1 MTCYGDSVT
10 AGTGADN
17 FKNAFCGLMGIA
29 IGVAAV
35 NDGHGGKQTADLI
48 PQIYTTAST
57 NPKTQLQVNAL
68 GINDTAFFHY
78 SANVI
83 ANYKLTRAEQV
94 AYEAIPASVMKTAQS
109 GSCSYSGTWTNSS
122 WAALG
127 VTASAIGKQTTASG
141 ATATC
146 TVTSPTASTVVDVS
160 TMMVDSNAATGTVT
174 VDGGSP
180 VALPFTGTNGQTITT
195 SNPTTFASA
204 LTRVTGLTASTTHTV
219 VIACTNSSGTCYF
232 NWTAAVSPSMP
243 GPTVLYNAVIPEMNN
258 TNLNLNT
265 VAVASGTST
274 TGCYVTGDVAT
285 LVGTGSSGTVVL
297 TASSCTVTGLTIK
310 YDGTGYPASGTYA
323 TTGGSGTGLTVS
335 FTGVNN
341 AANFDTA
348 DAAVVAMLQGDG
360 LTNIIECNATS
371 VLNSQ
376 NYYYDA
382 LHPNLQGHY
391 LYAEACLSALST
403 YIGATLPQLPAWI
416 GSPIYNNAVNGAT
429 KTPVLGSTLTTS
441 TTVYGT
447 PIFPALTTAG
457 VMVNTSGGSVSSLAL
472 QGTDTS
478 VMTAGTVSG
487 TGATLCTDALG
498 GATTSGCAG
507 AGTGTVNSGTIGQL
521 AYYAASGTT
530 LSSVTTLPVQSIAN
544 LGAQTVIPTVLTGS
558 SQVFSWN
565 AVSGAAGYKLTLGTT
580 PGTLDIYN
588 SYTTTATT
596 KTATGIPTN
605 GSTIYA
611 TLYTEIGTTWTA
623 NAFTYTASGTAASP
637 TTAFLIS
644 PAVRSAAPTDSPT
657 FTGNATFS
665 KLSPASARK
674 GTFICTAAGTIT
686 ISNTNELATSD
697 VTISLNTVGGTIS
710 TKPAMNG
717 VTSGTGFTVLC
728 GAADTSTY
736 NYTIWN

>member
-1 MTCYGDSVT
+1 VVAPSINGTATYPYNSMTCYGDSVT
-10 AGTGADN
+10 AGTGADIFN
-17 FKNAFCGLMGIA
+17 NAFCGLMGIA

-48 PQIYTTAST
+48 PQIYNTSST
-57 NPKTQLQVNAL
+57 NSKTQLQVNAL

-127 VTASAIGKQTTASG
+127 VTASTIGKQTTASG

-180 VALPFTGTNGQTITT
+180 VALPFTGTGGQTINT

-232 NWTAAVSPSMP
+232 NWAAAVSTSMP

-265 VAVASGTST
+265 VAVVSGTST

-310 YDGTGYPASGTYA
+310 YDGTGYPSSGTYA

-348 DAAVVAMLQGDG
+348 DAAVVSMLQGDG

-391 LYAEACLSALST
+391 LYANACLSALST
-403 YIGATLPQLPAWI
+403 YIGATLPQLPAWV

-457 VMVNTSGGSVSSLAL
+457 VMVNTSGGSVSSKAL
-472 QGTDTS
+472 QGTDTT

-521 AYYAASGTT
+521 AYYAANGT
-530 LSSVTTLPVQSIAN
+530 
-544 LGAQTVIPTVLTGS
+544 
-558 SQVFSWN
+558 
-565 AVSGAAGYKLTLGTT
+565 AVSGTAALPTG
-580 PGTLDIYN
+580 
-588 SYTTTATT
+588 TTATT
-596 KTATGIPTN
+596 PAPYTADGTVETTLGVQTLLALDSSSVELTGITGGTYN
-605 GSTIYA
+605 LGSPNN
-611 TLYTEIGTTWTA
+611 TLAISWV
-623 NAFTYTASGTAASP
+623 ASG
-637 TTAFLIS
+637 
-644 PAVRSAAPTDSPT
+644 
-657 FTGNATFS
+657 
-665 KLSPASARK
+665 
-674 GTFICTAAGTIT
+674 GTIT
-686 ISNTNELATSD
+686 S
-697 VTISLNTVGGTIS
+697 VTVVSGGTGAYTGDIFTALGGSLNSYLVVTGVSAPGGAVTTMTVVGSNGGGTGYTTGSGGAIPVLKFQIS
-710 TKPAMNG
+710 
-717 VTSGTGFTVLC
+717 
-728 GAADTSTY
+728 STY
-736 NYTIWN
+736 RAHLLPTWYCC